1 MTLQQIKDERVEQ
14 AKSKIYSELMLI
26 IFYIVVASFC
36 VKALYFHM
44 DLKQCATEYV
54 ILILCP
60 LYQAVRS
67 RQMGVVLS
75 TKSSRKALLP
85 TAAIIMLMVVLLW
98 MSNKGVPSTARTI
111 SAVLSLAVFA
121 ILFLVVQG
129 IFVYLE
135 RRRAEKLEHQY
146 DDED

>member
-1 MTLQQIKDERVEQ
+1 MTLQQLKDERVEQ

-44 DLKQCATEYV
+44 DLKQCATEYI
-54 ILILCP
+54 ILILTP
-60 LYQAVRS
+60 IYQAIRS

-85 TAAIIMLMVVLLW
+85 TAAIIILMVVLLW

-121 ILFLVVQG
+121 VLFLVVQG
-129 IFVYLE
+129 IFILLE
-135 RRRAEKLEHQY
+135 RKRAEKLEHQY

>member
-1 MTLQQIKDERVEQ
+1 MTLQQLKDERVEQ

-44 DLKQCATEYV
+44 DLKQCATDYI
-54 ILILCP
+54 ILILTP
-60 LYQAVRS
+60 IYQAIRS

-85 TAAIIMLMVVLLW
+85 TAAIIILMVVLLW

-121 ILFLVVQG
+121 VLFLVVQG
-129 IFVYLE
+129 IFIHLE
-135 RRRAEKLEHQY
+135 RKRAEKLEHQY

>member
-1 MTLQQIKDERVEQ
+1 MTLQQLKDERVEQ

-26 IFYIVVASFC
+26 IFYIVVGSFC

-44 DLKQCATEYV
+44 DLKQCATEYI
-54 ILILCP
+54 ILILTP
-60 LYQAVRS
+60 IYQAIRS

-85 TAAIIMLMVVLLW
+85 TAAIIILMVVLLW

-121 ILFLVVQG
+121 VLFLVVQG
-129 IFVYLE
+129 IFIHLE
-135 RRRAEKLEHQY
+135 RKRAEKLEHQY

>member
-1 MTLQQIKDERVEQ
+1 MTLQQLKDERVEQ

-44 DLKQCATEYV
+44 DLKQCATEYI
-54 ILILCP
+54 ILILNP
-60 LYQAVRS
+60 IYQAIRS

-85 TAAIIMLMVVLLW
+85 TAAIIILMVVLLW

-121 ILFLVVQG
+121 VLFLVVQG
-129 IFVYLE
+129 IFIHLE
-135 RRRAEKLEHQY
+135 RKRAEKLEHQY

>member
-1 MTLQQIKDERVEQ
+1 MTLQQLKDERVEQ

-44 DLKQCATEYV
+44 DLKQCATEYI
-54 ILILCP
+54 ILILTP
-60 LYQAVRS
+60 IYQAIRS

-85 TAAIIMLMVVLLW
+85 TAAIIILMVVLLW

-121 ILFLVVQG
+121 VLFLVVQG
-129 IFVYLE
+129 IIIHLE
-135 RRRAEKLEHQY
+135 RKRAEKLEHQY

>member
-1 MTLQQIKDERVEQ
+1 MTLQQLKDERVEQ

-44 DLKQCATEYV
+44 DLKQCATEYI
-54 ILILCP
+54 ILILTP
-60 LYQAVRS
+60 IYQAIRS

-85 TAAIIMLMVVLLW
+85 TAAIIILVVVLLW

-121 ILFLVVQG
+121 VLFLVVQG
-129 IFVYLE
+129 IFIHLE
-135 RRRAEKLEHQY
+135 RKRAEKLEHQY

>member
-1 MTLQQIKDERVEQ
+1 MTLQQLKDERVEQ

-26 IFYIVVASFC
+26 IFYIVVASFR

-44 DLKQCATEYV
+44 DLKQCATEYI
-54 ILILCP
+54 ILILTP
-60 LYQAVRS
+60 IYQAIRS

-85 TAAIIMLMVVLLW
+85 TAAIIILMVVLLW

-121 ILFLVVQG
+121 VLFLVVQG
-129 IFVYLE
+129 IFLHLE
-135 RRRAEKLEHQY
+135 RKRAEKLEHQY